1 MKIMGFNIKRSDN
14 MLELEEDSKI
24 LNDLEK
30 KIQDLGESL

>member
-14 MLELEEDSKI
+14 MLELEENSKI